1 MKRFTALLCLLFSLV
16 FIVPSYGTVTTSA
29 TKVVYNSNGTT
40 GPFSFSFPIYAAT
53 DLAVFKYD
61 SLGTETRLTLNT
73 DYTVTGV
80 TSGTQSTGSVRLTT
94 ALPSGFTLVIMRS
107 MSYLQGSNWQNLQS
121 FTAKSINDGLDIL
134 DMQIQQLKEITD
146 RTYQTPRWSTSGPV
160 YMLPSGTPVPTAAT
174 IWTTPQDFGVV
185 GNATVDDTGKLQDAV
200 TASSNLYIPPNTM
213 MRITSGIHKRSHRQ
227 RRRKFGKSEN

>member
-73 DYTVTGV
+73 D
-80 TSGTQSTGSVRLTT
+80 
-94 ALPSGFTLVIMRS
+94 
-107 MSYLQGSNWQNLQS
+107 
-121 FTAKSINDGLDIL
+121 
-134 DMQIQQLKEITD
+134 
-146 RTYQTPRWSTSGPV
+146 
-160 YMLPSGTPVPTAAT
+160 
-174 IWTTPQDFGVV
+174 
-185 GNATVDDTGKLQDAV
+185 
-200 TASSNLYIPPNTM
+200 
-213 MRITSGIHKRSHRQ
+213 
-227 RRRKFGKSEN
+227 